1 MLKTVPELVAQAR
14 ANLRCVDA
22 ATATAEVNENQ
33 GTIVDVRELI
43 EVEQLN
49 APHSLNI
56 PRGILE
62 MKITELV
69 PDENHPLYLHCATGG
84 RATLAAEQLKRMGYQ
99 NVTVITCPI
108 DTVREQQSQLA
119 PG

>member
-1 MLKTVPELVAQAR
+1 MLKTVPEIVAEAR
-14 ANLRCVDA
+14 TELRCVDA
-22 ATATAEVNENQ
+22 ETAMTEVNENQ

-84 RATLAAEQLKRMGYQ
+84 RATLAAEQLKRLGYQ
-99 NVTVITCPI
+99 NVSVITCPI
-108 DTVREQQSQLA
+108 DNVLEQQRLLS
-119 PG
+119 GD

>member
-1 MLKTVPELVAQAR
+1 MLKTVPELVAEAR
-14 ANLRCVDA
+14 TDLRCVDA

-43 EVEQLN
+43 EVENLN

-69 PDENHPLYLHCATGG
+69 PDENHPIYLHCATGG
-84 RATLAAEQLKRMGYQ
+84 RATLAAEQLKRMGYRK
-99 NVTVITCPI
+99 VTVITCPI
-108 DTVREQQSQLA
+108 DTVMEQQKLLSL
-119 PG
+119 G